1 MSFISGGWHLSIGPH
16 FHRIFFFE
24 PWVKLGANGIFE
36 GPGLIERWSDRKENV
51 MPDFVKN
58 QLDFPEMVLEL
69 PGLLFLSVKEIFQMF
84 QNVTRDPQVQNESWV
99 SSYIQACCEG
109 PADTDSDE
117 NDIAEEL
124 KKEISEPGL
133 EKDFF
138 TQLELQD
145 AKIWIGRFIV
155 KEKIVSRLPS

>member
-1 MSFISGGWHLSIGPH
+1 
-16 FHRIFFFE
+16 
-24 PWVKLGANGIFE
+24 
-36 GPGLIERWSDRKENV
+36 

-58 QLDFPEMVLEL
+58 QLDFPEMALEL
-69 PGLLFLSVKEIFQMF
+69 PGLHFLSVKEIFQMF
-84 QNVTRDPQVQNESWV
+84 QNVTRDPQLQNESWV

-109 PADTDSDE
+109 PTDSESDE

-145 AKIWIGRFIV
+145 AKIWIGRFNV
-155 KEKIVSRLPS
+155 KENIVSRLLSLLYKSIRQIGNDQEAGSEFKVTPSKLYFSINILCS